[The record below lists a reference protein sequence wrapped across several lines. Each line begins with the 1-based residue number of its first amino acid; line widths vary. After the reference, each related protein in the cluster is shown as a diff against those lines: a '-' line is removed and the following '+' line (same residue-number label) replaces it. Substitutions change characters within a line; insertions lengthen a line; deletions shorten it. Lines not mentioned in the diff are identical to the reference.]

1 MQRWIVLGVL
11 VLGLLGAGSRFG
23 YREYL
28 RNKHA
33 PVWVPMPINAELTL
47 EKRTEICDELKER
60 LLDEDLLMKVVKDTG
75 AAAKWELAS
84 DEAAVVEIS
93 KRLFVRSGSMKSATG
108 SVPAIHVGLN
118 GKGREREVLGAVA
131 TRLMKDVF
139 KILGIEESKREGMD
153 PPPI

>member
-1 MQRWIVLGVL
+1 
-11 VLGLLGAGSRFG
+11 
-23 YREYL
+23 
-28 RNKHA
+28 
-33 PVWVPMPINAELTL
+33 
-47 EKRTEICDELKER
+47 
-60 LLDEDLLMKVVKDTG
+60 
-75 AAAKWELAS
+75 
-84 DEAAVVEIS
+84 
-93 KRLFVRSGSMKSATG
+93 MKSATG

>member
-1 MQRWIVLGVL
+1 
-11 VLGLLGAGSRFG
+11 
-23 YREYL
+23 
-28 RNKHA
+28 
-33 PVWVPMPINAELTL
+33 MPINAELTL